1 MFKDQNVFFITKSD
15 RFFYL
20 YADALIHKAST
31 SPETIKVVVF
41 DCVEGIKAGS
51 IDKVPGVEYL
61 NYDESMLSQLEDART
76 ITFMSLNQ
84 VNSTM
89 VRKVIDYSENLL
101 RKTYIFLTD
110 DEIDRWHSC
119 IDKHGKMVPSKKLAI
134 AQDDIYVSQRI
145 INFIGHE
152 KTFYERV
159 TSALQRTDIEFVN
172 AGVIFDTLP
181 TSITQSLEKAI
192 VDGNQWLTKEKRV
205 LIGTKQKSISFSETK
220 ALLSEFCNQKQAE
233 NYKFTIFWHKKNRKQ
248 RILLDLFISYLRHV
262 KRQTLDISYVTA
274 ISPVAYTSLIMSC
287 SHLILQRRGGA
298 STARQYIKWGQGT
311 LCTAAGS
318 PNDFGFKEALG
329 LDVISYSSTKELVSS
344 IVANRNDVEKNALNM
359 TQEEARS
366 ITELQQI
373 YATSI

>member
-1 MFKDQNVFFITKSD
+1 MMFKDQNVFFITKSD

-20 YADALIHKAST
+20 YADALINKANIA
-31 SPETIKVVVF
+31 PECIKVVVF
-41 DCVEGIKAGS
+41 DCVDNGS
-51 IDKVPGVEYL
+51 IDKVPGVDYL
-61 NYDESMLSQLEDART
+61 NYDENTLSSLDEART

-89 VRKVIDYSENLL
+89 VRNVIDYSAALL
-101 RKTYIFLTD
+101 KKTYIFLTD
-110 DEIDRWHSC
+110 DEIDRWHRS
-119 IDKHGKMVPSKKLAI
+119 IDKHGKIVPSKKLAI
-134 AQDDIYVSQRI
+134 AQNDIYVSERI

-152 KTFYERV
+152 KTFYERI
-159 TSALQRTDIEFVN
+159 TSALQRADIEFVN

-181 TSITQSLEKAI
+181 TSITQSLEKTI
-192 VDGNQWLTKEKRV
+192 VEGNKWITKEKRV
-205 LIGTKQKSISFSETK
+205 LVGTKQKSISFSEIK
-220 ALLSEFCNQKQAE
+220 ALLSEFCNQNEAE

-248 RILLDLFISYLRHV
+248 RILLDIFISYLRHI
-262 KRQTLDISYVTA
+262 KRQTLDVSYVTA

-311 LCTAAGS
+311 LCTSTGS

-329 LDVISYSSTKELVSS
+329 LDIISYSSTKELVTS
-344 IVANRNDVEKNALNM
+344 IVENRNNVEENALNM
-359 TQEEARS
+359 TREEARS
-366 ITELQQI
+366 IAELQQV